1 MRYPYRQLY
10 GENFICEDN
19 IWGLSVELPVYNF
32 EGGKTYALKVSGD
45 LRLYEGMES
54 IDAKT
59 HKLRYAYFLVFT
71 PTETG
76 YYISEYG
83 NNLDDG
89 SINGEIEIVKIPKD
103 GFVLVFTSD
112 SYKPHS
118 LYTAI
123 AGRHEV
129 IYNTSLGL
137 DGDYIATREGDTV
150 TVIQSVE

>member
-1 MRYPYRQLY
+1 M
-10 GENFICEDN
+10 
-19 IWGLSVELPVYNF
+19 
-32 EGGKTYALKVSGD
+32 
-45 LRLYEGMES
+45 
-54 IDAKT
+54 
-59 HKLRYAYFLVFT
+59 
-71 PTETG
+71 
-76 YYISEYG
+76 
-83 NNLDDG
+83 
-89 SINGEIEIVKIPKD
+89 
-103 GFVLVFTSD
+103 LVFTSD